1 MKLLKIREITT
12 TLEEKI
18 ISLGENDLFRIYS
31 ICKDI
36 ELNKNELIEN
46 IIKLQLPS
54 NIEEAKKVLLNGLE
68 YNKKCM
74 FLYLLHRAL

>member
-36 ELNKNELIEN
+36 GLNKNELIEN
-46 IIKLQLPS
+46 IIKLT
-54 NIEEAKKVLLNGLE
+54 IT
-68 YNKKCM
+68 
-74 FLYLLHRAL
+74 

>member
-18 ISLGENDLFRIYS
+18 ISLGENDLFRIYA
-31 ICKDI
+31 IWKDI

-46 IIKLQLPS
+46 IIKVQLPS
-54 NIEEAKKVLLNGLE
+54 NVE
-68 YNKKCM
+68 
-74 FLYLLHRAL
+74 